1 MERLLFLD
9 ACVRGP
15 ELSRTWRLCQ
25 RFLEEYTTLHPQAQV
40 CHRDLRESLPIL
52 TGELARQRDGWI
64 ARGEDDPRLTPAR
77 EIASANLVVVGAPY
91 WDLSFPAVLKVYVEW
106 SSALGITFRYAE
118 DGRQVG
124 LSQARAL
131 VYLTSAGGP
140 VEGQNYG
147 FDYLK
152 ALGAMFGIPHAYCVA
167 AEGLDIQGTDVQA
180 VLRRAGDRA
189 AALAR
194 QLAQEPM
201 CLHG

>member
-1 MERLLFLD
+1 MSLYY
-9 ACVRGP
+9 
-15 ELSRTWRLCQ
+15 SIY
-25 RFLEEYTTLHPQAQV
+25 RFSEIVQCFSFVLGKCIAIDKLTE
-40 CHRDLRESLPIL
+40 CNPI
-52 TGELARQRDGWI
+52 
-64 ARGEDDPRLTPAR
+64 
-77 EIASANLVVVGAPY
+77 SY
-91 WDLSFPAVLKVYVEW
+91 WDLSFPAVLKVYLEW
-106 SSALGITFRYAE
+106 SSALGITFRYDE
-118 DGRQVG
+118 DGQQVG

-189 AALAR
+189 ASLAR

>member
-77 EIASANLVVVGAPY
+77 EIASADLV
-91 WDLSFPAVLKVYVEW
+91 LSLIPAVLKVYLEW
-106 SSALGITFRYAE
+106 SSALGITFRYDE

-167 AEGLDIQGTDVQA
+167 AEGLDIQGTNVQA

-189 AALAR
+189 ASLAR

>member
-1 MERLLFLD
+1 M
-9 ACVRGP
+9 
-15 ELSRTWRLCQ
+15 
-25 RFLEEYTTLHPQAQV
+25 
-40 CHRDLRESLPIL
+40 RESLPIL
-52 TGELARQRDGWI
+52 TGELAHQRDGWI

-77 EIASANLVVVGAPY
+77 EIASADLVVVGAPY
-91 WDLSFPAVLKVYVEW
+91 WDLSFPAVLKVYLEW
-106 SSALGITFRYAE
+106 SSALGITFRYDE

-167 AEGLDIQGTDVQA
+167 AEGLDIQGTNVQA

-189 AALAR
+189 ASLAR

>member
-1 MERLLFLD
+1 M
-9 ACVRGP
+9 
-15 ELSRTWRLCQ
+15 
-25 RFLEEYTTLHPQAQV
+25 
-40 CHRDLRESLPIL
+40 
-52 TGELARQRDGWI
+52 
-64 ARGEDDPRLTPAR
+64 
-77 EIASANLVVVGAPY
+77 VVGAPY
-91 WDLSFPAVLKVYVEW
+91 WDLSFPAVLKVYLEW

-189 AALAR
+189 ASLAR

>member
-52 TGELARQRDGWI
+52 TGELAHQRDGWI

-77 EIASANLVVVGAPY
+77 EIA
-91 WDLSFPAVLKVYVEW
+91 FPAVLKVYLEW
-106 SSALGITFRYAE
+106 SSALRITFRYTE

-189 AALAR
+189 ASLAR

>member
-77 EIASANLVVVGAPY
+77 EIASADSEPGRTSRDRTTEVRLRIEPNRSLFLVEKIR
-91 WDLSFPAVLKVYVEW
+91 SN
-106 SSALGITFRYAE
+106 
-118 DGRQVG
+118 QH
-124 LSQARAL
+124 
-131 VYLTSAGGP
+131 TSTK
-140 VEGQNYG
+140 N
-147 FDYLK
+147 
-152 ALGAMFGIPHAYCVA
+152 
-167 AEGLDIQGTDVQA
+167 
-180 VLRRAGDRA
+180 
-189 AALAR
+189 
-194 QLAQEPM
+194 
-201 CLHG
+201 